1 MSKTSIELKP
11 FTKWTGGKRQLLPEL
26 LELMPKKYN
35 RYYEPFIGGGALFFK
50 VMPDKATISDLNS
63 NLIYSYIEIKE
74 NVNDLISILEIH
86 QKNNSKEY
94 YLDLRAT
101 ERDGRLEK
109 MNNTEKAAR
118 LLYMLRV
125 NFNGMYRVNSKNQ
138 FNVPYGRYKNPKI
151 VDELLLKN
159 ISAYLNSKDIK
170 IYNASFEEIIK
181 DAEKGDFVYFDPPYA
196 PISETSSFT
205 SYTQEGFGMIEQ
217 ERLRDVFIDLT
228 NRGVKVMLSNSDV
241 KCIRELYSEIPNT
254 NITVV
259 EAKRMINS
267 KPSARG
273 NVNELI
279 IRNYD

>member
-101 ERDGRLEK
+101 DRDGRLEK